1 MLALTKVLV
10 EIIEPLLYLVEVGG
24 VSFQLIY
31 LSSEVF
37 ALLFFDKE
45 IFILQQIFPLLRNLD
60 DLVEEIVYFREHLVF
75 RRIDLSQFLLDFQL
89 FVPDFLV

>member
-1 MLALTKVLV
+1 MVLTKVM
-10 EIIEPLLYLVEVGG
+10 IEVIESLRYLVEVNR
-24 VSFQLIY
+24 VSFKLIY

-37 ALLFFDKE
+37 ALFFFDKE